1 MDKTGRSVLIGY
13 ISGVKIPL
21 ASLGFTEADIEAAIE
36 VLHTGE
42 LTIGKKVAEFEAE
55 MAKYLKVK
63 HFIMVNSGS
72 SANLAII
79 ESLVRPSSG
88 EALLPSGS
96 RVIVPAIAWPTTV
109 WPLIQ
114 LGLEPVFV
122 DVDQKTLGLDLKQA
136 RKELERDYSIK
147 ALMIIHPLGLCLDG
161 NELRKLCKEFRLI
174 LLEDNCES
182 LGSAFHGEMAGTL
195 GLAGSFSFYF
205 SHHLTTMEGGG
216 IATNNFELAQD
227 LQSIRS
233 HGWSRNRTDHK
244 KWESENSEIDS
255 RFMFVSAGYNI
266 RPMEIQA
273 AIGLSQL
280 KRLPENIRRRQEIA
294 RYVHNEIQGSR
305 FELIGH
311 EYLQTDE
318 VIDRHSWMLL
328 PIRAMDS
335 NFQELKSYMGL
346 LENLEIDTRPPL
358 TGNFTKQPALKKLL
372 PNLSLGNNYPMADK
386 ISESTFLVA
395 CHHDLTDAQVEFL
408 GQSLKLIQKKNS

>member
-21 ASLGFTEADIEAAIE
+21 ASLGFTETDIEAAIE
-36 VLHTGE
+36 VLRTGE
-42 LTIGKKVAEFEAE
+42 LTIGKKVAEFETE
-55 MAKYLKVK
+55 MAKYLKVN
-63 HFIMVNSGS
+63 HFVMVNSGS

-88 EALLPSGS
+88 EASLPSGS

-114 LGLEPVFV
+114 LGLEPVFI
-122 DVDQKTLGLDLKQA
+122 DVDQKTLGLDLEQT
-136 RKELERDYSIK
+136 RKELERDSSIK

-161 NELRKLCKEFRLI
+161 KELRKLCTDFGLI

-182 LGSAFHGEMAGTL
+182 LGSAFNGEMAGTL
-195 GLAGSFSFYF
+195 GTAGSFSFYF

-244 KWESENSEIDS
+244 KWESENPEIDS

-294 RYVHNEIQGSR
+294 RYVHNEIKDSR

-311 EYLQTDE
+311 QYLE
-318 VIDRHSWMLL
+318 PHEEIDRHSWMLL
-328 PIRAMDS
+328 PIRVNNS
-335 NFQELKSYMGL
+335 NFNELKSYMKS
-346 LENLEIDTRPPL
+346 LEDLEIDTRPPL

-372 PNLSLGNNYPMADK
+372 PSLSVGDNYPIADQ
-386 ISESTFLVA
+386 ISQSTFLVA
-395 CHHDLTDAQVEFL
+395 CHHDLTDEQVEFL
-408 GQSLKLIQKKNS
+408 AHSLKSIQN

>member
-1 MDKTGRSVLIGY
+1 M
-13 ISGVKIPL
+13 KIPL
-21 ASLGFTEADIEAAIE
+21 ASLGFSDTDIEAAIA
-36 VLHTGE
+36 VLRTGD
-42 LTIGKKVAEFEAE
+42 LTIGKKVAEFESA
-55 MAKYLKVK
+55 MAKYLNVK

-88 EALLPSGS
+88 EPLLPSGS

-109 WPLIQ
+109 WPIIQ

-122 DVDQKTLGLDLKQA
+122 DIDQKTLGVDLVKA
-136 RKELERDYSIK
+136 RKVLEKDRTIK

-161 NELRKLCKEFRLI
+161 EELKQLCEDFGLI

-182 LGSAFHGEMAGTL
+182 LGSGFNGAMAGTL
-195 GLAGSFSFYF
+195 GTAGSFSFYF

-216 IATNNFELAQD
+216 IATNDFELAQD

-244 KWESENSEIDS
+244 KWEAENPEIDS

-280 KRLPENIRRRQEIA
+280 KRLPKNIRRRQEIA
-294 RYVHNEIQGSR
+294 RYIHNEIRSSK

-311 EYLQTDE
+311 EYLQPDGQ
-318 VIDRHSWMLL
+318 IDRHTWMLL
-328 PIRAMDS
+328 PIRAIGS
-335 NFQELKSYMGL
+335 NFNELKSYMNS
-346 LENLEIDTRPPL
+346 LEKLEIDTRPPL
-358 TGNFTKQPALKKLL
+358 TGNFTKQPALKRLL
-372 PNLSLGNNYPMADK
+372 PDLRSEEDYPMADK

-408 GQSLKLIQKKNS
+408 AHSLKSIQK

>member
-1 MDKTGRSVLIGY
+1 
-13 ISGVKIPL
+13 VKIPL
-21 ASLGFTEADIEAAIE
+21 ASLGFTESDIEAAID
-36 VLHTGE
+36 VLRTGE
-42 LTIGKKVAEFEAE
+42 LTIGKKVAEFETA
-55 MAKYLKVK
+55 MADYLKVK

-88 EALLPSGS
+88 EPLLPTGS

-109 WPLIQ
+109 WPIIQ

-122 DVDQKTLGLDLKQA
+122 DIDQRTLGLDLKEA
-136 RKELERDYSIK
+136 RKVLEKDRSIK

-161 NELRKLCKEFRLI
+161 EELKQLCNDFGLI

-182 LGSAFHGEMAGTL
+182 LGSRFNGEMAGTL
-195 GLAGSFSFYF
+195 GTAGSFSFYF

-216 IATNNFELAQD
+216 VATNDFELAQD

-244 KWESENSEIDS
+244 KWELENPEIDS
-255 RFMFVSAGYNI
+255 RFMFVSGGYNI

-294 RYVHNEIQGSR
+294 GYIHNEIKDST

-311 EYLQTDE
+311 EYLQPEDE
-318 VIDRHSWMLL
+318 INRHTWMLL
-328 PIRAMDS
+328 SIRAIDA
-335 NFQELKSYMGL
+335 NFKELKSYMGL
-346 LENLEIDTRPPL
+346 LEDLEIDTRPPL

-372 PNLSLGNNYPMADK
+372 PNLSLKNNYPIADK

-408 GQSLKLIQKKNS
+408 GQSLKVIQKKSF

>member
-1 MDKTGRSVLIGY
+1 M
-13 ISGVKIPL
+13 KIPL
-21 ASLGFTEADIEAAIE
+21 ASLGFTESDIEAAID
-36 VLHTGE
+36 VLRTGE
-42 LTIGKKVAEFEAE
+42 LTIGKKVAEFEKA
-55 MAKYLKVK
+55 MAKYLNVK

-79 ESLVRPSSG
+79 ESLVRPSSS
-88 EALLPSGS
+88 EPLLPVGS
-96 RVIVPAIAWPTTV
+96 KVIVPSIAWPTTV
-109 WPLIQ
+109 WPIIQ

-122 DVDQKTLGLDLKQA
+122 DIDQKTLGLDLKEA
-136 RKELERDYSIK
+136 RKVLEKDRSIK

-161 NELRKLCKEFRLI
+161 EELKKLCEDFGLI

-182 LGSAFHGEMAGTL
+182 LGSAFNGEMAGTL
-195 GLAGSFSFYF
+195 GKAGSFSFYF

-216 IATNNFELAQD
+216 IATNDFETAQD

-244 KWESENSEIDS
+244 KWELENQEIDS

-280 KRLPENIRRRQEIA
+280 KRLPKNIRRRQEIA
-294 RYVHNEIQGSR
+294 GYIHNEIKDSK

-311 EYLQTDE
+311 EYLQPNE
-318 VIDRHSWMLL
+318 EINRHTWMLL
-328 PIRAMDS
+328 SIRAINS
-335 NFQELKSYMGL
+335 NFKELKSYMRL
-346 LENLEIDTRPPL
+346 LEELEIDTRPPL

-372 PNLSLGNNYPMADK
+372 PTLSSGNNYPMADK

-408 GQSLKLIQKKNS
+408 GQSLKLIQKKNF

>member
-1 MDKTGRSVLIGY
+1 M
-13 ISGVKIPL
+13 KIPL
-21 ASLGFTEADIEAAIE
+21 ASLGFTEPDIEAAIE
-36 VLHTGE
+36 VLRTGE
-42 LTIGKKVAEFEAE
+42 LTIGKKVAEFEME
-55 MAKYLKVK
+55 MAKYLNVK

-88 EALLPSGS
+88 EPLLPIGS

-109 WPLIQ
+109 WPIIQ

-122 DVDQKTLGLDLKQA
+122 DIDQRTLGLDLTET
-136 RKELERDYSIK
+136 RKILEKDRSIK

-161 NELRKLCKEFRLI
+161 EELKQLCNDFELI

-182 LGSAFHGEMAGTL
+182 LGSGFNGEMAGTL
-195 GLAGSFSFYF
+195 GTAGSFSFYF

-216 IATNNFELAQD
+216 VASNDFELAQD

-244 KWESENSEIDS
+244 KWELENPEIDS
-255 RFMFVSAGYNI
+255 RFMFVSAGFNI

-280 KRLPENIRRRQEIA
+280 KRLPDNIRRRQEIA
-294 RYVHNEIQGSR
+294 RYIHNEIKDSN

-311 EYLQTDE
+311 EYLQSDE
-318 VIDRHSWMLL
+318 EISRHTWMLL
-328 PIRAMDS
+328 SIRAIDS
-335 NFQELKSYMGL
+335 NFKELKSYMRL

-372 PNLSLGNNYPMADK
+372 PAISSGGGNYSNADK
-386 ISESTFLVA
+386 ISESTFLVG

-408 GQSLKLIQKKNS
+408 GESLRKIQH

>member
-1 MDKTGRSVLIGY
+1 M
-13 ISGVKIPL
+13 KIPL
-21 ASLGFTEADIEAAIE
+21 ASLGFTESDIEAAID
-36 VLHTGE
+36 VLRTGE
-42 LTIGKKVAEFEAE
+42 LTIGKKVAEFEKA
-55 MAKYLKVK
+55 MAKYLNVK

-79 ESLVRPSSG
+79 ESLVRPSSS
-88 EALLPSGS
+88 EPLLPVGS
-96 RVIVPAIAWPTTV
+96 KVIVPSIAWPTTV
-109 WPLIQ
+109 WPIIQ

-122 DVDQKTLGLDLKQA
+122 DIDQKTLGVDFKQA
-136 RKELERDYSIK
+136 RKVLEKDKSIK
-147 ALMIIHPLGLCLDG
+147 ALLIIHPLGLCLDG
-161 NELRKLCKEFRLI
+161 EELKKLCEDFGLI

-182 LGSAFHGEMAGTL
+182 LGSAFNGEMAGTL
-195 GLAGSFSFYF
+195 GKAGSFSFYF

-216 IATNNFELAQD
+216 IATNDFEMAQD

-244 KWESENSEIDS
+244 KWESENPEIDS

-294 RYVHNEIQGSR
+294 RYIHNEIKDSK

-311 EYLQTDE
+311 EYLKSDE
-318 VIDRHSWMLL
+318 ELNRHTWMLL
-328 PIRAMDS
+328 PIRAIDS
-335 NFQELKSYMGL
+335 KFKELKSYMRS
-346 LENLEIDTRPPL
+346 LEDLEIDTRPPL

-372 PNLSLGNNYPMADK
+372 PTLSLESNYPMADK

-408 GQSLKLIQKKNS
+408 GQSLKLIQKKNF

>member
-1 MDKTGRSVLIGY
+1 
-13 ISGVKIPL
+13 VKIPL
-21 ASLGFTEADIEAAIE
+21 ASLGFTETDIEAAIE
-36 VLHTGE
+36 VLRTGE
-42 LTIGKKVAEFEAE
+42 LTIGKKVSEFEME

-63 HFIMVNSGS
+63 HFVMVNSGS

-122 DVDQKTLGLDLKQA
+122 DVDQKTLGLDLKQT
-136 RKELERDYSIK
+136 RKELEKDSSIK
-147 ALMIIHPLGLCLDG
+147 ALMVIHPLGLCLDG
-161 NELRKLCKEFRLI
+161 NELRKLCTDFGLI

-182 LGSAFHGEMAGTL
+182 LGSAFNGEMAVTL
-195 GLAGSFSFYF
+195 GTAGSFSFYF

-244 KWESENSEIDS
+244 KWEEENPEIDS

-280 KRLPENIRRRQEIA
+280 QRLPKNIQRRQEIA
-294 RYVHNEIQGSR
+294 RYIHNEISGSR

-311 EYLQTDE
+311 EHLRTGGP
-318 VIDRHSWMLL
+318 IDRHTWMLL
-328 PIRAMDS
+328 PIRATGS
-335 NFQELKSYMGL
+335 NFKQLTSYMNS
-346 LENLEIDTRPPL
+346 LEKLEIDTRPPL
-358 TGNFTKQPALKKLL
+358 TGNFTKQPALKRLL
-372 PNLSLGNNYPMADK
+372 PALSSEENYPAADK

-395 CHHDLTDAQVEFL
+395 CHHDLTDTQVEFL
-408 GQSLKLIQKKNS
+408 AHSLKLIQK

>member
-1 MDKTGRSVLIGY
+1 M
-13 ISGVKIPL
+13 KIPL
-21 ASLGFTEADIEAAIE
+21 ASLGFTESDIEAAID
-36 VLHTGE
+36 VLRTGE
-42 LTIGKKVAEFEAE
+42 LTIGKKVAEFEKA
-55 MAKYLKVK
+55 MAKYLNVK

-79 ESLVRPSSG
+79 ESLVRPSSS
-88 EALLPSGS
+88 EPLLPVGS
-96 RVIVPAIAWPTTV
+96 KVIVPSIAWPTTV
-109 WPLIQ
+109 WPIIQ

-122 DVDQKTLGLDLKQA
+122 DIDQKTLGVDFKQA
-136 RKELERDYSIK
+136 RKVLEKDRSIK
-147 ALMIIHPLGLCLDG
+147 ALLIIHPLGLCLDG
-161 NELRKLCKEFRLI
+161 EELKKLCEDFRLI

-182 LGSAFHGEMAGTL
+182 LGSAFNGEMAGTL
-195 GLAGSFSFYF
+195 GKAGSFSFYF

-216 IATNNFELAQD
+216 IATNDFEMAQD

-244 KWESENSEIDS
+244 KWESENPEIDS

-273 AIGLSQL
+273 AIGVSQL

-294 RYVHNEIQGSR
+294 RYVHNEIKDSR

-311 EYLQTDE
+311 EYLESDE
-318 VIDRHSWMLL
+318 GLNRHTWMLL
-328 PIRAMDS
+328 PIRAIDTKLK
-335 NFQELKSYMGL
+335 ELKSYMRS
-346 LENLEIDTRPPL
+346 LEDLEIDTRPPL

-372 PNLSLGNNYPMADK
+372 PTLSLESNYPMADK

-408 GQSLKLIQKKNS
+408 GQTLKLIQKKNF

>member
-1 MDKTGRSVLIGY
+1 M
-13 ISGVKIPL
+13 KIPL
-21 ASLGFTEADIEAAIE
+21 ASLGLTEADIEAAVD
-36 VLHTGE
+36 VLRTGE
-42 LTIGKKVAEFEAE
+42 LTIGKKVAEFETV
-55 MAKYLKVK
+55 MAAFLNVK

-88 EALLPSGS
+88 NPILPTGS

-109 WPLIQ
+109 WPIIQ

-122 DVDQKTLGLDLKQA
+122 DIDQKTLGLDLKEA
-136 RKELERDYSIK
+136 RKVLEKDRSIK
-147 ALMIIHPLGLCLDG
+147 AIMIIHPLGLCLDG
-161 NELRKLCKEFRLI
+161 EELNKLCVEYGLI

-182 LGSAFHGEMAGTL
+182 LGSAFKGEMAGTL
-195 GLAGSFSFYF
+195 GKAGSFSFYF

-216 IATNNFELAQD
+216 IATNDFGMAQD

-233 HGWSRNRTDHK
+233 HGWSRNRTDRQE
-244 KWESENSEIDS
+244 WESENPEIDP
-255 RFMFVSAGYNI
+255 RFMFVSAGFNI

-294 RYVHNEIQGSR
+294 RYIHNEIKDSN

-311 EYLQTDE
+311 EYLQSDDE
-318 VIDRHSWMLL
+318 VSRHTWMLL
-328 PIRAMDS
+328 SIRAINS
-335 NFQELKSYMGL
+335 NFKELKSYMRL
-346 LENLEIDTRPPL
+346 LEDLGIDTRPPL

-372 PNLSLGNNYPMADK
+372 PANSSGSNFSNADK
-386 ISESTFLVA
+386 ISESTFLVG

-408 GQSLKLIQKKNS
+408 GESLRKIQNTIF

>member
-1 MDKTGRSVLIGY
+1 
-13 ISGVKIPL
+13 VKIPL
-21 ASLGFTEADIEAAIE
+21 ASLGFSDTDIEAAIA
-36 VLHTGE
+36 VLRTGE
-42 LTIGKKVAEFEAE
+42 LTIGKKVAEFEIA
-55 MAKYLKVK
+55 MAKYLNVK

-79 ESLVRPSSG
+79 ESLVRPSNG

-109 WPLIQ
+109 WPIIQ

-122 DVDQKTLGLDLKQA
+122 DIDQKTLGVDLVKA
-136 RKELERDYSIK
+136 RKVLEKDRTIK

-161 NELRKLCKEFRLI
+161 DELKQLCEDFGLI

-182 LGSAFHGEMAGTL
+182 LGSAFNGKMAGTL
-195 GLAGSFSFYF
+195 GKAGSFSFYF

-216 IATNNFELAQD
+216 IATNDFELAQD

-244 KWESENSEIDS
+244 KWEAENPEIDS

-280 KRLPENIRRRQEIA
+280 QRLPKNIQRRQEIA
-294 RYVHNEIQGSR
+294 TYIHNEITGSK

-311 EYLQTDE
+311 EYLQAVTHGCYC
-318 VIDRHSWMLL
+318 R
-328 PIRAMDS
+328 
-335 NFQELKSYMGL
+335 
-346 LENLEIDTRPPL
+346 LEPPVRIL
-358 TGNFTKQPALKKLL
+358 RN
-372 PNLSLGNNYPMADK
+372 
-386 ISESTFLVA
+386 
-395 CHHDLTDAQVEFL
+395 
-408 GQSLKLIQKKNS
+408 

>member
-1 MDKTGRSVLIGY
+1 
-13 ISGVKIPL
+13 
-21 ASLGFTEADIEAAIE
+21 
-36 VLHTGE
+36 
-42 LTIGKKVAEFEAE
+42 
-55 MAKYLKVK
+55 
-63 HFIMVNSGS
+63 MVNSGS

-88 EALLPSGS
+88 EPLLPTGS

-109 WPLIQ
+109 WPIIQ

-122 DVDQKTLGLDLKQA
+122 DIDQRTLGLDLKEV
-136 RKELERDYSIK
+136 RKVLEKDRSIK

-161 NELRKLCKEFRLI
+161 EELKKLCEDFGLI

-182 LGSAFHGEMAGTL
+182 LGSAFNGEMAGTL
-195 GLAGSFSFYF
+195 GKAGSFSFYF

-216 IATNNFELAQD
+216 IATNDFEVAQD

-244 KWESENSEIDS
+244 KWELENPEIDS

-280 KRLPENIRRRQEIA
+280 KRLPENIQRRQEIA
-294 RYVHNEIQGSR
+294 RYIHNEIKDSK

-311 EYLQTDE
+311 EYLKSDE
-318 VIDRHSWMLL
+318 ELNRHTWMLL
-328 PIRAMDS
+328 SIRATDS
-335 NFQELKSYMGL
+335 NLKDLKSYMRS

-372 PNLSLGNNYPMADK
+372 PTLGLGNNYPVADK
-386 ISESTFLVA
+386 ISGSTFLVA

-408 GQSLKLIQKKNS
+408 GQSLKLIQKKNF

>member
-1 MDKTGRSVLIGY
+1 M
-13 ISGVKIPL
+13 KIPL
-21 ASLGFTEADIEAAIE
+21 ASLGFTESDIEAAID
-36 VLHTGE
+36 VLRTGE
-42 LTIGKKVAEFEAE
+42 LTIGKKVAEFEKA
-55 MAKYLKVK
+55 MAKYLNVK

-79 ESLVRPSSG
+79 ESLVRPSSS
-88 EALLPSGS
+88 EPLLPVGS
-96 RVIVPAIAWPTTV
+96 KVIVPSIAWPTTV
-109 WPLIQ
+109 WPIIQ

-122 DVDQKTLGLDLKQA
+122 DIDQKTLGVDFKQA
-136 RKELERDYSIK
+136 RKVLEKDKSIK
-147 ALMIIHPLGLCLDG
+147 ALLIIHPLGLCLDG
-161 NELRKLCKEFRLI
+161 EELKKLCEDFGLI

-182 LGSAFHGEMAGTL
+182 LGSAFNGEMAGTL
-195 GLAGSFSFYF
+195 GKAGSFSFYF

-216 IATNNFELAQD
+216 IATNDFEMAQD

-244 KWESENSEIDS
+244 KWESENPEIDS

-273 AIGLSQL
+273 AIGVSQL

-294 RYVHNEIQGSR
+294 RYVHNEIKDSR

-311 EYLQTDE
+311 EYLESDE
-318 VIDRHSWMLL
+318 GLNRHTWMLL
-328 PIRAMDS
+328 PIRAIDTKLK
-335 NFQELKSYMGL
+335 ELKSYMRS
-346 LENLEIDTRPPL
+346 LEDLEIDTRPPL

-372 PNLSLGNNYPMADK
+372 PTLSLESNYPMADK

-408 GQSLKLIQKKNS
+408 GQSLKLIQKKNF

>member
-1 MDKTGRSVLIGY
+1 M
-13 ISGVKIPL
+13 KIPL
-21 ASLGFTEADIEAAIE
+21 ASLGFTESDIEAAID
-36 VLHTGE
+36 VLRTGE
-42 LTIGKKVAEFEAE
+42 LTIGKKVAEFEKA
-55 MAKYLKVK
+55 MAKYLNVK

-79 ESLVRPSSG
+79 ESLVRPSSS
-88 EALLPSGS
+88 EPLLPVGS
-96 RVIVPAIAWPTTV
+96 KVIVPSIAWPTTV
-109 WPLIQ
+109 WPIIQ

-122 DVDQKTLGLDLKQA
+122 DIDQKTLGVDLKQA
-136 RKELERDYSIK
+136 RKVLEKDRSIK
-147 ALMIIHPLGLCLDG
+147 ALLIIHPLGLCLDG
-161 NELRKLCKEFRLI
+161 EELKKLCEDFRLI

-182 LGSAFHGEMAGTL
+182 LGSAFNGEMAGTL
-195 GLAGSFSFYF
+195 GKAGSFSFYF

-216 IATNNFELAQD
+216 IATNDFEMAQD

-244 KWESENSEIDS
+244 KWESENPEIDS

-273 AIGLSQL
+273 AIGVSQL

-294 RYVHNEIQGSR
+294 RYVHNEIKDSR

-311 EYLQTDE
+311 EYLESDE
-318 VIDRHSWMLL
+318 GLNRHTWMLL
-328 PIRAMDS
+328 PIRAIDS
-335 NFQELKSYMGL
+335 KFKELKSYMRL
-346 LENLEIDTRPPL
+346 LEELEIDTRPPL

-372 PNLSLGNNYPMADK
+372 PTLSLESNYPMADK

-408 GQSLKLIQKKNS
+408 GQTLKLIQKKNF

>member
-1 MDKTGRSVLIGY
+1 M
-13 ISGVKIPL
+13 KIPL
-21 ASLGFTEADIEAAIE
+21 ASLGFTESDIEAAID
-36 VLHTGE
+36 VLRTGE
-42 LTIGKKVAEFEAE
+42 LTIGKKVAEFEMAMAE
-55 MAKYLKVK
+55 YLKVK

-88 EALLPSGS
+88 EPLLPTGS

-109 WPLIQ
+109 WPIIQ

-122 DVDQKTLGLDLKQA
+122 DIDQRTLGLDLKEV
-136 RKELERDYSIK
+136 RKVLEKDRSIK

-161 NELRKLCKEFRLI
+161 EELKKLCEDFGLI

-182 LGSAFHGEMAGTL
+182 LGSAFNGEMAGTL
-195 GLAGSFSFYF
+195 GKAGSFSFYF

-216 IATNNFELAQD
+216 IATNDFEVAQD

-244 KWESENSEIDS
+244 KWELENPEIDS

-280 KRLPENIRRRQEIA
+280 KRLPENIQRRQEIA
-294 RYVHNEIQGSR
+294 RYIHNEIKDSK

-311 EYLQTDE
+311 EYLKSDE
-318 VIDRHSWMLL
+318 ELNRHTWMLL
-328 PIRAMDS
+328 SIRATDS
-335 NFQELKSYMGL
+335 F
-346 LENLEIDTRPPL
+346 
-358 TGNFTKQPALKKLL
+358 
-372 PNLSLGNNYPMADK
+372 
-386 ISESTFLVA
+386 
-395 CHHDLTDAQVEFL
+395 
-408 GQSLKLIQKKNS
+408 

>member
-1 MDKTGRSVLIGY
+1 M
-13 ISGVKIPL
+13 KIPL
-21 ASLGFTEADIEAAIE
+21 ASLGFTESDIEAAID
-36 VLHTGE
+36 VLRTGE
-42 LTIGKKVAEFEAE
+42 LTIGKKVAEFEKA
-55 MAKYLKVK
+55 MAKYLNVK

-79 ESLVRPSSG
+79 ESLVRPSSS
-88 EALLPSGS
+88 EPLLPVGS
-96 RVIVPAIAWPTTV
+96 KVIVPSIAWPTTV
-109 WPLIQ
+109 WPIIQ

-122 DVDQKTLGLDLKQA
+122 DIDQKTLGVDFKQA
-136 RKELERDYSIK
+136 RKVLEKDRSIK
-147 ALMIIHPLGLCLDG
+147 ALLIIHPLGLCLDG
-161 NELRKLCKEFRLI
+161 EELKKLCEDFGLI

-182 LGSAFHGEMAGTL
+182 LGSAFNGEMAGTL
-195 GLAGSFSFYF
+195 GKAGSFSFYF

-216 IATNNFELAQD
+216 IATNDFEMAQD

-244 KWESENSEIDS
+244 KWESENPEIDS

-294 RYVHNEIQGSR
+294 RYIHNEIKDSR

-311 EYLQTDE
+311 EYLKSDE
-318 VIDRHSWMLL
+318 GLNRHTWMLL
-328 PIRAMDS
+328 PIRAIDS
-335 NFQELKSYMGL
+335 KLKELKSYMRS
-346 LENLEIDTRPPL
+346 LEDLEIDTRPPL

-372 PNLSLGNNYPMADK
+372 PTLSLESNYPMADK

-408 GQSLKLIQKKNS
+408 GQTLKLIQKKNF

>member
-1 MDKTGRSVLIGY
+1 M
-13 ISGVKIPL
+13 KIPL
-21 ASLGFTEADIEAAIE
+21 ASLGFSDTDIEAAIA
-36 VLHTGE
+36 VLRTGE
-42 LTIGKKVAEFEAE
+42 LTIGKKVAEFEIA
-55 MAKYLKVK
+55 MAKYLNVK

-79 ESLVRPSSG
+79 ESLVRPSNG

-109 WPLIQ
+109 WPIIQ

-122 DVDQKTLGLDLKQA
+122 DIDQKTLGVDLVKA
-136 RKELERDYSIK
+136 RKVLEKDRTIK

-161 NELRKLCKEFRLI
+161 DGLKQLCEDFGLI

-182 LGSAFHGEMAGTL
+182 LGSAFNGKMAGTL
-195 GLAGSFSFYF
+195 GKAGSFSFYF

-216 IATNNFELAQD
+216 IATNDFELAQD

-244 KWESENSEIDS
+244 KWEAENPEIDS

-280 KRLPENIRRRQEIA
+280 QRLPNNIQRRQEIA
-294 RYVHNEIQGSR
+294 TFIHNEITGSK

-311 EYLQTDE
+311 EYLQAGGQ
-318 VIDRHSWMLL
+318 IDRHTWMLL
-328 PIRAMDS
+328 PIRATGS
-335 NFQELKSYMGL
+335 NFNELTSYMNSLGK
-346 LENLEIDTRPPL
+346 LEIDTRPPL

-372 PNLSLGNNYPMADK
+372 PVLSSEDNYPIADK

-395 CHHDLTDAQVEFL
+395 CHHDLTDSQVEFL
-408 GQSLKLIQKKNS
+408 ANSLKLIQK

>member
-1 MDKTGRSVLIGY
+1 
-13 ISGVKIPL
+13 VKIPL
-21 ASLGFTEADIEAAIE
+21 ASLGFTEPDIEAAIE
-36 VLHTGE
+36 VLRTGE
-42 LTIGKKVAEFEAE
+42 LTIGKKVAEFEME
-55 MAKYLKVK
+55 MAKYLNVK

-88 EALLPSGS
+88 EPLLPIGS

-109 WPLIQ
+109 WPIIQ

-122 DVDQKTLGLDLKQA
+122 DIDQRTLGLDLTET
-136 RKELERDYSIK
+136 RKILEKDRSIK

-161 NELRKLCKEFRLI
+161 EELKQLCNDFELI

-182 LGSAFHGEMAGTL
+182 LGSGFNGEMAGTL
-195 GLAGSFSFYF
+195 GTAGSFSFYF

-216 IATNNFELAQD
+216 VASNDFGLAQD

-244 KWESENSEIDS
+244 KWELENPEIDS
-255 RFMFVSAGYNI
+255 RFMFVSAGFNI

-280 KRLPENIRRRQEIA
+280 KRLPDNIRRRQEIA
-294 RYVHNEIQGSR
+294 RYIHNEIKDSN

-311 EYLQTDE
+311 EYLQSDE
-318 VIDRHSWMLL
+318 EISRHTWMLL
-328 PIRAMDS
+328 SIRAIDS
-335 NFQELKSYMGL
+335 NFKELKSYMRL

-372 PNLSLGNNYPMADK
+372 PAISSGGGNYSNADK
-386 ISESTFLVA
+386 ISESTFLVG

-408 GQSLKLIQKKNS
+408 GESLRKIQH

>member
-1 MDKTGRSVLIGY
+1 M
-13 ISGVKIPL
+13 KIPL
-21 ASLGFTEADIEAAIE
+21 ASLGFTESDIEAAID
-36 VLHTGE
+36 VLRTGE
-42 LTIGKKVAEFEAE
+42 LTIGKKVAEFEKA
-55 MAKYLKVK
+55 MAKYLNVK

-79 ESLVRPSSG
+79 ESLVRPSSS
-88 EALLPSGS
+88 EPLLPVGS
-96 RVIVPAIAWPTTV
+96 KVIIPSIAWPTTV
-109 WPLIQ
+109 WPIIQ

-122 DVDQKTLGLDLKQA
+122 DIDQKTLGVDFKQA
-136 RKELERDYSIK
+136 RKVLEKDRSIK

-161 NELRKLCKEFRLI
+161 EELKKLCEDFGLI

-182 LGSAFHGEMAGTL
+182 LGSAFNGEMAGTL
-195 GLAGSFSFYF
+195 GKAGSFSFYF

-216 IATNNFELAQD
+216 IATNDFEVAQD

-244 KWESENSEIDS
+244 KWELENPEIDS
-255 RFMFVSAGYNI
+255 RFMFVAAGYNI

-280 KRLPENIRRRQEIA
+280 KRLPENIQRRQEIA
-294 RYVHNEIQGSR
+294 RYIHNEIKDSK

-311 EYLQTDE
+311 EYLKSDE
-318 VIDRHSWMLL
+318 ELNRHTWMLL
-328 PIRAMDS
+328 PIRAIDS
-335 NFQELKSYMGL
+335 KFKELKSYMRS
-346 LENLEIDTRPPL
+346 LEDLEIDTRPPL

-372 PNLSLGNNYPMADK
+372 PTLSLESNYPMADK

-408 GQSLKLIQKKNS
+408 GQTLKLIQKKNF

>member
-1 MDKTGRSVLIGY
+1 MGY
-13 ISGVKIPL
+13 ISIVKIPL
-21 ASLGFTEADIEAAIE
+21 ASLGFTESDIEAAID
-36 VLHTGE
+36 VLRTGE
-42 LTIGKKVAEFEAE
+42 LTIGKKVAEFEMAMAE
-55 MAKYLKVK
+55 YLKVK

-88 EALLPSGS
+88 EPLLPTGS

-109 WPLIQ
+109 WPIIQ

-122 DVDQKTLGLDLKQA
+122 DIDQRTLGLDLKEV
-136 RKELERDYSIK
+136 RKVLEKDRSIK

-161 NELRKLCKEFRLI
+161 EELKKLCEDFGLI

-182 LGSAFHGEMAGTL
+182 LGSAFNGEMAGTL
-195 GLAGSFSFYF
+195 GKAGSFSFYF

-216 IATNNFELAQD
+216 IATNDFEVAQD

-244 KWESENSEIDS
+244 KWELENPEIDS

-280 KRLPENIRRRQEIA
+280 KRLPENIQRRQEIA
-294 RYVHNEIQGSR
+294 RYIHNEIKDSK

-311 EYLQTDE
+311 EYLKSDE
-318 VIDRHSWMLL
+318 ELNRHTWMLL
-328 PIRAMDS
+328 SIRATDS
-335 NFQELKSYMGL
+335 NLKDLKSYMRS

-372 PNLSLGNNYPMADK
+372 PTLGLGNNYPVADK
-386 ISESTFLVA
+386 ISGSTFLVA

-408 GQSLKLIQKKNS
+408 GQSLKLIQKKNF

>member
-1 MDKTGRSVLIGY
+1 M
-13 ISGVKIPL
+13 KIPL
-21 ASLGFTEADIEAAIE
+21 ASLGFTESDIEAAID
-36 VLHTGE
+36 VLRTGE
-42 LTIGKKVAEFEAE
+42 LTIGKKVAEFEKA
-55 MAKYLKVK
+55 MAKYLNVK

-79 ESLVRPSSG
+79 ESLVRPSSS
-88 EALLPSGS
+88 EPLLPVGS
-96 RVIVPAIAWPTTV
+96 KVIVPSIAWPTTV
-109 WPLIQ
+109 WPIIQ

-122 DVDQKTLGLDLKQA
+122 DIDQKTLGVDFKQA
-136 RKELERDYSIK
+136 RKVLEKDKSIK
-147 ALMIIHPLGLCLDG
+147 ALLIIHPLGLCLDG
-161 NELRKLCKEFRLI
+161 EELKKLCEDFGLI

-182 LGSAFHGEMAGTL
+182 LGSAFNGEMAGTL
-195 GLAGSFSFYF
+195 GKAGSFSFYF

-216 IATNNFELAQD
+216 IATNDFEMAQD

-244 KWESENSEIDS
+244 KWESENPEIDS

-294 RYVHNEIQGSR
+294 RYVHNEIKDSR

-311 EYLQTDE
+311 EYLESDE
-318 VIDRHSWMLL
+318 GLNRHTWMLL
-328 PIRAMDS
+328 PIRAIDS
-335 NFQELKSYMGL
+335 KLKELKSYMRS
-346 LENLEIDTRPPL
+346 LEDLEIDTRPPL

-372 PNLSLGNNYPMADK
+372 PTLSLESNYPMADK

-408 GQSLKLIQKKNS
+408 GQSLKLIQKKNF

>member
-1 MDKTGRSVLIGY
+1 M
-13 ISGVKIPL
+13 KIPL
-21 ASLGFTEADIEAAIE
+21 ASLGFTEPDIEAAIE
-36 VLHTGE
+36 VLRTGE
-42 LTIGKKVAEFEAE
+42 LTIGKKVAEFEME
-55 MAKYLKVK
+55 MAKYLNVK

-88 EALLPSGS
+88 EPLLPIGS

-109 WPLIQ
+109 WPIIQ

-122 DVDQKTLGLDLKQA
+122 DIDQRTLGLDLTET
-136 RKELERDYSIK
+136 RKILEKDRSIK

-161 NELRKLCKEFRLI
+161 EELKQLCNDFELI

-182 LGSAFHGEMAGTL
+182 LGSGFNGEMAGTL
-195 GLAGSFSFYF
+195 GTAGSFSFYF

-216 IATNNFELAQD
+216 VASNDFGLAQD

-244 KWESENSEIDS
+244 KWELENPEIDS
-255 RFMFVSAGYNI
+255 RFMFVSAGFNI

-280 KRLPENIRRRQEIA
+280 KRLPDNIRRRQEIA
-294 RYVHNEIQGSR
+294 RYIHNEIKDSN

-311 EYLQTDE
+311 EYLQSDE
-318 VIDRHSWMLL
+318 EISRHTWMLL
-328 PIRAMDS
+328 SIRAIDS
-335 NFQELKSYMGL
+335 NFKELKSYMRL

-372 PNLSLGNNYPMADK
+372 PAISSGGGNYSNADK
-386 ISESTFLVA
+386 ISESTFLVG

-408 GQSLKLIQKKNS
+408 GESLRKIQH

>member
-1 MDKTGRSVLIGY
+1 M
-13 ISGVKIPL
+13 KIPL
-21 ASLGFTEADIEAAIE
+21 ASLGFSDTDIEAAIA
-36 VLHTGE
+36 VLRTGD
-42 LTIGKKVAEFEAE
+42 LTIGKKVAEFESA
-55 MAKYLKVK
+55 MAKYLNVK

-88 EALLPSGS
+88 EPLLPSGS

-109 WPLIQ
+109 WPIIQ

-122 DVDQKTLGLDLKQA
+122 DIDQKTLGVDLIKA
-136 RKELERDYSIK
+136 RKVLEKDRTIK

-161 NELRKLCKEFRLI
+161 EELKQLCEDFGLI

-182 LGSAFHGEMAGTL
+182 LGSGFNGAMAGTL
-195 GLAGSFSFYF
+195 GTAGSFSFYF

-216 IATNNFELAQD
+216 IATNDFELAQD

-244 KWESENSEIDS
+244 KWEAENPEIDS

-280 KRLPENIRRRQEIA
+280 KRLPKNIRRRQEIA
-294 RYVHNEIQGSR
+294 RYIHNEIRSSK

-311 EYLQTDE
+311 EYLQPDGQ
-318 VIDRHSWMLL
+318 IDRHTWMLL
-328 PIRAMDS
+328 PIRSIGS
-335 NFQELKSYMGL
+335 NFNELKSYMNS
-346 LENLEIDTRPPL
+346 LEKLEIDTRPPL
-358 TGNFTKQPALKKLL
+358 TGNFTKQPELKRLL
-372 PNLSLGNNYPMADK
+372 PDLRSEEDYPMADK

-408 GQSLKLIQKKNS
+408 AHSLKSIQK